1 MSKNLS
7 DKDLRA
13 IRNAMQPQMA
23 LILKLDAQ
31 TNRVIE
37 YSVESLENVAAI
49 VDGLKDN
56 TSINDNGKGI
66 DNL

>member
-7 DKDLRA
+7 DKDLQA

-31 TNRVIE
+31 TNRVIA

-49 VDGLKDN
+49 VDGLKDHLG
-56 TSINDNGKGI
+56 INDNGRGEE
-66 DNL
+66 NL

>member
-7 DKDLRA
+7 DKDLQA

>member
-31 TNRVIE
+31 TNRVIA
-37 YSVESLENVAAI
+37 YSVESLGDVAAI

>member
-31 TNRVIE
+31 TNRVIA

-49 VDGLKDN
+49 VDGLKDHLG
-56 TSINDNGKGI
+56 INDNGRGEE
-66 DNL
+66 NL

>member
-7 DKDLRA
+7 DKDLQA

-31 TNRVIE
+31 TNRVIA
-37 YSVESLENVAAI
+37 YSVESLGDVAAI

>member
-7 DKDLRA
+7 DKDLQA

-31 TNRVIE
+31 TNRVIA